1 VPTWSKALE
10 GNTVDIVN
18 ARCRQTLRGRR
29 PYTCVETLGTGMM
42 NGCRKSDLFVVPK
55 KFSNNPD
62 NVGAEK
68 MEGRDK
74 LKENEC

>member
-1 VPTWSKALE
+1 
-10 GNTVDIVN
+10 
-18 ARCRQTLRGRR
+18 
-29 PYTCVETLGTGMM
+29 MM
-42 NGCRKSDLFVVPK
+42 NGCRKSDLFVVPE